1 MRKCLMCNVKY
12 KLEDTIID
20 KSPFDDDPKDLLVR
34 MDIYKCSKC
43 GHLDC
48 KYSDYKEVEV
58 NRKDS
63 H

>member
-12 KLEDTIID
+12 KSEDTIID

-48 KYSDYKEVEV
+48 KYSDYKEVEA
-58 NRKDS
+58 NGKDS